1 MFLQRAIV
9 LMRVDGAAEL
19 QVAAQADGQVI
30 QPSHAAA
37 YGHEV
42 RQGLGGVLVAAVAR
56 IDHRDAGVAGS
67 AQRCALFGVAHG
79 HNVGVAGDYADGVGD
94 AFTLG
99 SAGNVLARKTQH
111 VSAEVQHGRLEGEAG
126 AGGRLVEQG
135 GEFLWAAT
143 S

>member
-1 MFLQRAIV
+1 M
-9 LMRVDGAAEL
+9 
-19 QVAAQADGQVI
+19 
-30 QPSHAAA
+30 
-37 YGHEV
+37 
-42 RQGLGGVLVAAVAR
+42 AAVAR
-56 IDHRDAGVAGS
+56 IDDRDAGIAGS
-67 AQRCALFGVAHG
+67 AERRTFFGVAHG

-135 GEFLWAAT
+135 GEFFVGRNVLISSRVGSDAVR
-143 S
+143 